1 MPAESQTFGRKTV
14 YHRDLRAASPI
25 SVSLLSH
32 PQPSKYPD
40 RLPYC
45 RFTVEGEAGTFE
57 LQVEN
62 AGVQAALAAIPLGH
76 YVTVVATGS
85 RDSAQ
90 LVVLDPDATLPYPAG
105 QPARAEEQ
113 RAESQPAQPSLV
125 RSYAEALIAAEKLVA
140 AFKARYGRE
149 PSQAERCIGTSL
161 YIEAC
166 RSQGRR
172 PLTRSRGDE

>member
-14 YHRDLRAASPI
+14 YYRDLRQASPI
-25 SVSLLSH
+25 SISLLSH

-62 AGVQAALAAIPLGH
+62 AGVQAALAALPLGQ
-76 YVTVVATGS
+76 YVTVVAAGS

-90 LVVLDPDATLPYPAG
+90 LVVLGQDVTLPFPAAHPV
-105 QPARAEEQ
+105 PAEAQRPEPQTAE
-113 RAESQPAQPSLV
+113 PSLA

-149 PSQAERCIGTSL
+149 PSEAERAVACTLFISL
-161 YIEAC
+161 D
-166 RSQGRR
+166 RSGGRR
-172 PLTRSRGDE
+172 PLTRSRSGE